1 MSEVIITIDTPVYNI
16 TDQTGFIELV
26 REAVL
31 TVTSDNAFMTLIDY
45 DNIALVLPDRENDF
59 KANPQ
64 LCCHTC
70 PEGHAYRLGNC
81 GEPLHL
87 MNLWANGV
95 SLCRNIFFFF
105 KLTVFAFLF
114 CFYEIFSA

>member
-1 MSEVIITIDTPVYNI
+1 MFTFVLLQLDDAGAKMSEVIITIDTPVYNI

-45 DNIALVLPDRENDF
+45 DNIALVLPERENEF

-81 GEPLHL
+81 GKSPRFIDFLCV
-87 MNLWANGV
+87 N
-95 SLCRNIFFFF
+95 SLSLYIE
-105 KLTVFAFLF
+105 FL
-114 CFYEIFSA
+114 

>member
-1 MSEVIITIDTPVYNI
+1 MCCLVLLQLDEDGAKMSEVIITIDTPVFNI
-16 TDQTGFIELV
+16 TDQPGFTELV

-31 TVTSDNAFMTLIDY
+31 TVSSDNAFMTLIDY
-45 DNIALVLPDRENDF
+45 DNIALVLPVKENEF

-81 GEPLHL
+81 GKSPRFL
-87 MNLWANGV
+87 NF
-95 SLCRNIFFFF
+95 LC
-105 KLTVFAFLF
+105 
-114 CFYEIFSA
+114 

>member
-1 MSEVIITIDTPVYNI
+1 MLNPRISLNYLPVILQLDEDGNKMSEVIITIDTPVYNI

-81 GEPLHL
+81 GKPLRFMTL
-87 MNLWANGV
+87 
-95 SLCRNIFFFF
+95 
-105 KLTVFAFLF
+105 
-114 CFYEIFSA
+114 